1 MKRISIFLL
10 ALIMLVSMLLVSC
23 DNTNETSN
31 QSEISVE
38 ESDVNTA
45 LVPHLE
51 GLKYDGKVLR
61 VLNIRED
68 YLFSKL
74 QFAPDAE
81 LQDEPVNVA
90 AYERNNKLQSTF
102 GFTIETEFA
111 EAFDAFEKRV
121 DTDYNAGTATYDVAA
136 TGIQT
141 MAFIARNGHL
151 LDLYDLDD
159 SKFKFDGDWWDTAIM
174 EDISIMNRLYFTAG
188 DLLLM
193 DDENTR
199 CIFYNKDIAENNELG
214 NFNDLV
220 VNKKWTID
228 KLHEMCTTAAREDGD
243 GQRTVL
249 NDDVWGLVSAAFD
262 TYSLILGADCPQV
275 IKDENDVPVLNMLA
289 EYNTNVFYKVH
300 DFMTDKNCTAWTEQY
315 YAWNAPDAGKVME
328 NFYINK
334 ALFLVGTIS
343 NVNSDTLRNAEIRY
357 GILPMPLYDENQETY
372 ATTINPYHF
381 QAVGIVGTC
390 APDDYEF
397 VSAALEALAYTSKTT
412 ITPEYYDRT
421 LKTKR
426 FPDDDDSPEI
436 LDLIFSNRLADISV
450 IFNWDDCIQ
459 YYNQLVVKESP
470 DLASHIQSRQAAFK
484 SDLEKTMAVF
494 ENS

>member
-10 ALIMLVSMLLVSC
+10 ALLMLVSMLLVSC
-23 DNTNETSN
+23 GGETETSK
-31 QSEISVE
+31 SDVSVE

-51 GLKYDGKVLR
+51 GKRYDNKTLKVLT
-61 VLNIRED
+61 IRED
-68 YLFSKL
+68 YNFSKL

-102 GFTIETEFA
+102 GFTIEAEFS
-111 EAFDAFEKRV
+111 EAFDPFEARV
-121 DTDYNAGTATYDVAA
+121 DTDYNAGTATYDVVA

-151 LDLYDLDD
+151 LDLYDLDN
-159 SKFKFDGDWWDTAIM
+159 SQFKFDGDWWDTAIM
-174 EDISIMNRLYFTAG
+174 EDITIMNRLYFTAG

-199 CIFYNKDIAENNELG
+199 CIFYNKGIAEDNELG
-214 NFNDLV
+214 NLNEYV
-220 VNKKWTID
+220 VNKQWTID
-228 KLHEMCTTAAREDGD
+228 KLHEMCLTAAREDGD

-262 TYSLILGADCPQV
+262 TFSLILGADCPQV
-275 IKDENDVPVLNMLA
+275 IKDENDIPVLNMLA
-289 EYNTNVFYKVH
+289 EHNTNVFYRVH
-300 DFMTDKNCTAWTEQY
+300 EFMTDKNCTAWTEQY

-381 QAVGIVGTC
+381 QSVGIVGCC

-397 VSAALEALAYTSKTT
+397 VSAALEALAYTSKST

-436 LDLIFSNRLADISV
+436 LDLIFANRLADISV
-450 IFNWDDCIQ
+450 IFNWNDCIQ
-459 YYNQLVVKESP
+459 YYNQLVVKDSP
-470 DLASHIQSRQAAFK
+470 DLMSHIKSKESAFK
-484 SDLEKTMAVF
+484 SDLEKTIAVF